1 MNDISNLIS
10 EELGKMSQ
18 LFHYQRGKVISEQ
31 AKDVTS
37 LTTYPACVQKL
48 AGVKITQTAAE
59 VFAKTDS
66 GPFSNYRFYNN
77 GVYTGPNKKK
87 GRYSCSGTD
96 ILIDGRKL
104 TTTSTTYP
112 ACITNQGWGE
122 PVTTAKGQTYI
133 KGDETNGGVDFT
145 GYFFYNNGK
154 VLTPKKVVQSYK
166 CSEDNSI
173 ISIFATPAKAPV
185 TAAPTADEAT
195 KIKNITYAWC
205 REKDGIIN
213 WTGSQIDKMK
223 WADYYDKYVKTEIL
237 FNKVKTAA
245 QTACP
250 NKSTTTVVND
260 KVSDTSKVNT
270 NKQKRQ
276 VIKQQV
282 ASINQEIQKSI
293 GSTNPTGSLSDA
305 EIQQLITKFGGTV

>member
-1 MNDISNLIS
+1 MNNINNLIS

-31 AKDVTS
+31 AKDETS
-37 LTTYPACVQKL
+37 LTSYPACVQKL
-48 AGVKITQTAAE
+48 PTIKISQSKTGSE
-59 VFAKTDS
+59 VFAIQTRGD
-66 GPFSNYRFYNN
+66 FENYRFYNN
-77 GVYTGPNKKK
+77 GMYSGSKKK
-87 GRYSCSGTD
+87 GRYSCSGDD

-104 TTTSTTYP
+104 TTTTKTYP
-112 ACITNQGWGE
+112 KCVTKQGWGE
-122 PVTTAKGQTYI
+122 PVSNAKGLTYI
-133 KGDETNGGVDFT
+133 KGGEMKTSDADFT
-145 GYFFYNNGK
+145 GYLFFNNYQ
-154 VLTPKKVVQSYK
+154 VSVPKKGVQSYK
-166 CSEDNSI
+166 CSANNNI
-173 ISIFATPAKAPV
+173 ISVFTPSKAP
-185 TAAPTADEAT
+185 AATTPNTDEAT
-195 KIKNITYAWC
+195 RVKMMTSAWC

-213 WTGSQIDKMK
+213 WPGAKIDKMK
-223 WADYYDKYVKTEIL
+223 WADYYDKYVKTDIL

-293 GSTNPTGSLSDA
+293 GSNPTGSLSDA